1 MILDKLFTQS
11 FSQDKDGEIHGTFGG
26 KIQVNQSQD
35 LIFHKGKQASLL
47 EVNNN
52 SLLAKPPLSKGPRP
66 YGSAAGSKLQAAEGQ
81 RNPLEDSELERVEN
95 NVQILP
101 ESSFERVGQTSG
113 ATDANTANFG
123 HSGVGAQPAEDGR
136 GRLSSD
142 LHAIAARGLIDHS
155 A

>member
-1 MILDKLFTQS
+1 V
-11 FSQDKDGEIHGTFGG
+11 GG
-26 KIQVNQSQD
+26 KAPQ
-35 LIFHKGKQASLL
+35 
-47 EVNNN
+47 
-52 SLLAKPPLSKGPRP
+52 SKGPRP
-66 YGSAAGSKLQAAEGQ
+66 YGSAAGGKLEAAEALGH

-101 ESSFERVGQTSG
+101 ESSFERVGQASG
-113 ATDANTANFG
+113 VTDANTANFG
-123 HSGVGAQPAEDGR
+123 ASGVGAQPAEDGR